1 MKSSFLL
8 DAIASAE
15 KVEVTDNEISEYL
28 LRTSMRYGMSPDEFT
43 KQVVEA
49 GNLNM
54 IFVEVARAKALATV
68 LERVKVKDASGRPVD
83 LAALRPETQ
92 TPAE

>member
-83 LAALRPETQ
+83 LAALRPQTQ

>member
-8 DAIASAE
+8 DAIASTE

-68 LERVKVKDASGRPVD
+68 LERVKVKDASGQPVD